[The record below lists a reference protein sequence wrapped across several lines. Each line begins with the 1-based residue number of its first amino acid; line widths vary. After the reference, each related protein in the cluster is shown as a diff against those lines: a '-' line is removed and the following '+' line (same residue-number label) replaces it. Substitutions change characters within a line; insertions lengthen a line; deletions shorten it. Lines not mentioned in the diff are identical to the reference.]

1 MAGKTR
7 RPRFEIAGT
16 KISSGYRKTLEI
28 PLMKLPTGSS
38 LSLPITVLNGIEDGP
53 VVFLSAAIHG
63 DELNGVEIVHQ
74 LLGAISA
81 KALRGTIIAVPVVN
95 VLGFVNESRYLP
107 DGRDLNRHFPGSAR
121 GSLASRIA
129 NLFMTTV
136 ANQCE
141 LGIDFH
147 TGTGHRGN
155 IPQIRGNMDDVEV
168 RTLTEVFAPP
178 VALHARLR
186 DGSLR
191 GAASDDK
198 RKVLLFE
205 GGQAHRFQPNMIQA
219 GVHGT
224 LRVLAHKG
232 MIESAPE
239 PDHNIFWSRSAKWA
253 RARRSGV
260 LRLEAKLGDKVA
272 KGDVIGRI
280 GDTSPGK
287 SLRVL
292 SPVNGM
298 IIGII
303 RNPIINQGGPIAN
316 IAEEQPNGASK

>member
-1 MAGKTR
+1 
-7 RPRFEIAGT
+7 
-16 KISSGYRKTLEI
+16 
-28 PLMKLPTGSS
+28 
-38 LSLPITVLNGIEDGP
+38 

-63 DELNGVEIVHQ
+63 DELNGVEIIHQ
-74 LLGAISA
+74 LLGSISPR
-81 KALRGTIIAVPVVN
+81 ALKGTIIAVPVVN

-129 NLFMTTV
+129 DLFMKNV
-136 ANQCE
+136 AIQCE
-141 LGIDFH
+141 LGIDYH

-155 IPQIRGNMDDVEV
+155 VPQIRGNMDDPDVYS
-168 RTLTEVFAPP
+168 LTEVFAPP

-191 GAASDDK
+191 GAASDDH
-198 RKVLLFE
+198 RKILLFE
-205 GGQAHRFQPNMIQA
+205 GGQAHRFQHSVIQE
-219 GVHGT
+219 GVDGT

-232 MIESAPE
+232 MIPEAP
-239 PDHNIFWSRSAKWA
+239 PPTHTTFWSRSAKWV

-260 LRLEAKLGDKVA
+260 LRLEAALGDTVQ
-272 KGDVIGRI
+272 KGDIIGRI
-280 GDTSPGK
+280 GSTSPGK

-292 SPVNGM
+292 SPVTGV

-316 IAEEQPNGASK
+316 IAEEDPNGGVK